1 MRVRIDCAAGV
12 GAKEQR
18 VTVTRDS
25 NAPRVTVTRRAL
37 LSRATRDV
45 VVRGRGGGA
54 RSGGQ
59 TRKRVCR
66 LNAGDGNDA

>member
-12 GAKEQR
+12 GAKEQ
-18 VTVTRDS
+18 
-25 NAPRVTVTRRAL
+25 RVTVTRRAL

-54 RSGGQ
+54 RKRGQ